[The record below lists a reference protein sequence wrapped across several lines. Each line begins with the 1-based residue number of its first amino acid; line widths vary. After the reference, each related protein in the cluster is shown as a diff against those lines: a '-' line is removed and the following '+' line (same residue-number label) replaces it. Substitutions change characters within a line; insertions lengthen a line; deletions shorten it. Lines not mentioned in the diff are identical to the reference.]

1 MNKLAPFIFN
11 DFKRVLCFESSYDNG
26 IINMQALYANTPVMD
41 AFFVISETSMIVR
54 AKFPKAASMEQRIT
68 HKFSAIRIEVIK
80 GRET

>member
-1 MNKLAPFIFN
+1 
-11 DFKRVLCFESSYDNG
+11 
-26 IINMQALYANTPVMD
+26 MQALYANTPVMD